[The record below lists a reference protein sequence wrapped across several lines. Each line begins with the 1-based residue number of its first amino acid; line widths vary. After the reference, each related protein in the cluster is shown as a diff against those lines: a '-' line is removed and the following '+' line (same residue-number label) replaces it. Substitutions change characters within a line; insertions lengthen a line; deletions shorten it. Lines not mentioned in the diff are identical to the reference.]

1 MTNNIQ
7 WVAFI
12 TLMRREVVRVFR
24 IWPQT
29 LLPPVMTTTL
39 YFLIFGHVIGSR
51 IGTFHGYDYIQF
63 IVPGLIML
71 SIITSSYSN
80 VSSTFFSAKFQR
92 NIEEMLVSP
101 MSNITLL
108 LGFLTGGILRG
119 IIVGILV
126 SAVAMFFTTI
136 PIHHL
141 FLVLVTVIL
150 ASGLFSLAGFLNA
163 LFARKF
169 DDIAIVPTF
178 VLNPLTYLGGIFYSV
193 DLLPPFWKTISL
205 FNPILHLVNLFRY
218 GFLGISDVSV
228 WRAFFFLCGLTFLF
242 LMTCLFAL
250 KHSRGLRH

>member
-1 MTNNIQ
+1 MIRLQ

-12 TLMRREVVRVFR
+12 TLMRREVIRVFR

-39 YFLIFGHVIGSR
+39 YFLIFGHVIGDR
-51 IGTFHGYDYIQF
+51 IGAFHGYDYIQF

-101 MSNITLL
+101 MTDTTLL

-119 IIVGILV
+119 ILVGILV
-126 SAVAMFFTTI
+126 SLVSLFFTTI
-136 PIHHL
+136 PMYHFSLIAL
-141 FLVLVTVIL
+141 TIVL
-150 ASGLFSLAGFLNA
+150 ASALFSLAGFLNA
-163 LFARKF
+163 LYARKF

-193 DLLPPFWKTISL
+193 DLLPTFWKNVSL
-205 FNPILHLVNLFRY
+205 FNPILHLVNLFRF
-218 GFLGISDVSV
+218 GFLGISDVPV
-228 WRAFFFLCGLTFLF
+228 WRALFFLVLLTLLF
-242 LMTCLFAL
+242 FSVCLFSL
-250 KHSRGLRH
+250 KQSRGLRQ